1 MNANRKT
8 AIIVGVLFITATA
21 AGVVG
26 LVFLGSIL
34 DAPDYLIKVSAN
46 QNQVIIGGALFALI
60 MVAANVGIAVMMFPI
75 LKQHKES
82 IALGY
87 FGAIIIYAVAYVVG
101 VISLLSLIT
110 LSQEYVAGAP
120 DASYFQT
127 LGTSLLA
134 AQDWAG
140 LLGANII
147 FPLGA
152 LMFYYSLYQSKLIP
166 RFLSAWG
173 LIGAT
178 LMLAAGLLGMFGL
191 ISHFSTIFTFLN
203 LPIASQEMF
212 LAVWLIVK
220 GFNPSAIASGSAKT
234 DTNEV

>member
-1 MNANRKT
+1 MNSNRKI
-8 AIIVGVLFITATA
+8 AMIVGVLFITATA

-34 DAPDYLIKVSAN
+34 DPPDYLTKVSAN

-75 LKQHKES
+75 LKKHNES

-87 FGAIIIYAVAYVVG
+87 FGAIIIYATAYVVG
-101 VISLLSLIT
+101 VISLLSLVT

-134 AQDWAG
+134 VQDWAG

-147 FPLGA
+147 FGLGA

-166 RFLSAWG
+166 RFLSVWG

-178 LMLAAGLLGMFGL
+178 LMLAAGLLGMFAL
-191 ISHFSTIFTFLN
+191 SPRSTIFIFLN
-203 LPIASQEMF
+203 LPIASNEMF

-220 GFNPSAIASGSAKT
+220 GFSSSAIASESAKT
-234 DTNEV
+234 DIN